1 LDEAAGRAL
10 SIWSLIIGGAAGLA
24 LGGPLGALLG
34 MVAGLAVGGIVDY
47 AGGVLVPI
55 GNGADDPTQKVAFT
69 IAAIAL
75 AAKMAKADGAVT
87 RDEVESFNRL
97 FTVAPEEEANV
108 RFVFDLAKKSS
119 FGFDSYARQV
129 ARLFVDQPA
138 VLEDLLGALF
148 AIATADGRV
157 KPAEDAYLGE
167 VARIF
172 GFDEAAYLR
181 IRALHVD
188 GDDEPLDDPYRI
200 LGVAPTIT
208 DDALRAAYRKLVRE
222 NHPDVAMARGLPAE
236 FVGIATQ
243 KLARINAAY
252 DRVARGRGI
261 G

>member
-1 LDEAAGRAL
+1 M

-34 MVAGLAVGGIVDY
+34 MIAGLAVGGIVDY
-47 AGGVLVPI
+47 AGGALVAAP
-55 GNGADDPTQKVAFT
+55 GDAPDDPTRKVAFT

-87 RDEVESFNRL
+87 PDETAAFNRL
-97 FTVAPEEEANV
+97 FTVAPEEAANV
-108 RFVFDLAKKSS
+108 RFVFDLAKKSI

-129 ARLFVDQPA
+129 ARLFADHPL

-148 AIATADGRV
+148 AIATADGRLN
-157 KPAEDAYLGE
+157 PAEEAYLRE

-172 GFDEAAYLR
+172 GFDEAGYLR
-181 IRALHVD
+181 VRALHVD
-188 GDDEPLDDPYRI
+188 GADRPHDDPYRI
-200 LGVAPTIT
+200 LGVAPTIG
-208 DDALRAAYRKLVRE
+208 DEEVRAAYRKLVRE

-261 G
+261 A